1 MVATTV
7 QEVTAAASATM
18 HRCISATDRLL
29 LEFLR
34 THETTWE
41 AAAEASCRGA
51 VVLQPKLRG
60 LLYLEPTARRKATVA
75 IELKIAVKPSTNTT
89 VDANAA

>member
-41 AAAEASCRGA
+41 AA

-60 LLYLEPTARRKATVA
+60 LLYLEPTARRKATV
-75 IELKIAVKPSTNTT
+75 LLS
-89 VDANAA
+89 

>member
-7 QEVTAAASATM
+7 SGGDCGAICDM
-18 HRCISATDRLL
+18 HGCISATDRLL

-34 THETTWE
+34 THEAMWE
-41 AAAEASCRGA
+41 AAVEENCCGV

-60 LLYLEPTARRKATVA
+60 LLYLEPTAMWKATVA
-75 IELKIAVKPSTNTT
+75 IELKIVVKPNTNTA
-89 VDANAA
+89 VDVNAV